1 MASVTLLALLTLLSS
16 FLLAAL
22 LRHWHATHLG
32 PFPPGPKPWP
42 LLGNIADLRPN
53 QLWLLATDWA
63 KQYGDVVY
71 LHLFGQGLVFLNS
84 PVAIMELLERRSAIY
99 SDRAPLVMV
108 TELCGAGHMVAF
120 TRYGEEFRRQRRLM
134 ARGLA
139 QSRIPQYHPLITA
152 SMRPLLRSLLASS
165 GKDFVPAI
173 RRYAGGLNLSVVYGL
188 EATRD
193 DDPALL
199 KVEGAT
205 DLLANQI
212 TAGGG
217 LWAVD
222 ILPFLKHLPAWFP
235 GAGFLRK
242 AAAWKETIVD
252 SVDFPFS
259 LLKANMNAGTAVPS
273 FCSTLLQESDPAM
286 AALAIEEFDVKWT
299 ANSMYAAS
307 MDTTITFTQHLFL
320 AMLKYPEHLKRAQAE
335 LDGVLG
341 AGPARFPTFED
352 RPNFPFLDA
361 LFSETLRWGVP
372 VPLGLPH
379 RVMQDDHYVGR
390 FIPKGSLV
398 FANIWAMLRDP
409 DIFPEPERFD
419 PERYLE
425 KVDDETARRRDPRAF
440 VFGFGRR
447 RCPGAHLVES
457 SVWLMLAT
465 MLAML
470 DIQKPRDKNGE
481 EIDPDVKFENSVF
494 RTSTRFVVTL
504 RPRSEA
510 VLRLIEEGM

>member
-1 MASVTLLALLTLLSS
+1 M
-16 FLLAAL
+16 
-22 LRHWHATHLG
+22 
-32 PFPPGPKPWP
+32 
-42 LLGNIADLRPN
+42 
-53 QLWLLATDWA
+53 
-63 KQYGDVVY
+63 
-71 LHLFGQGLVFLNS
+71 
-84 PVAIMELLERRSAIY
+84 ERRSAIY
-99 SDRAPLVMV
+99 SDRAPLVMA

-139 QSRIPQYHPLITA
+139 QARIPQYYPLITA
-152 SMRPLLRSLLASS
+152 STRPLLRSLLASS
-165 GKDFVPAI
+165 GSDFVPAI
-173 RRYAGGLNLSVVYGL
+173 RRYAGGLNLNVVYGL

-205 DLLANQI
+205 DLLANHI

-222 ILPFLKHLPAWFP
+222 ILPILRHLPAWVP

-242 AAAWKETIVD
+242 AASWREIIFD

-259 LLKANMNAGTAVPS
+259 LLKNAGTAPPS
-273 FCSTLLQESDPAM
+273 FCSTLLRESDPAI

-307 MDTTITFTQHLFL
+307 LDTTITFTQHFFL
-320 AMLKYPEHLKRAQAE
+320 GMLKHPEYLKRAQVE
-335 LDGVLG
+335 LDSVLG
-341 AGPARFPTFED
+341 AGPSRLPTFED
-352 RPNFPFLDA
+352 RPHLPFVDA
-361 LFSETLRWGVP
+361 LFSETMRWGVP

-379 RVMQDDHYVGR
+379 RVTQDDFYDGH

-409 DIFPEPERFD
+409 EIFPDPDRFNPD
-419 PERYLE
+419 RYLE
-425 KVDDETARRRDPRAF
+425 EVDDETARRRDPRVF

-470 DIQKPRDKNGE
+470 EIEKPRGKNGQ
-481 EIDPDVKFENSVF
+481 EIEPDVKFENAVF
-494 RTSTRFVVTL
+494 RTTTRFSVIL
-504 RPRSEA
+504 RPRSDS
-510 VLRLIEEGM
+510 VLRLIAEGT